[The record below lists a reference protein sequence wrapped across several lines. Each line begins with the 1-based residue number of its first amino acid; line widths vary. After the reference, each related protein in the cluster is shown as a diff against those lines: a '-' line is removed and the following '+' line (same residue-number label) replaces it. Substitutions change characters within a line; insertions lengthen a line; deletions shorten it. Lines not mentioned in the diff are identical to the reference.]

1 MKIKR
6 FFAAAGLLSGFVCV
20 GGCQESL
27 PKLYPVE
34 VELVQ
39 EGKPV
44 VQGGLLFLPENPARR
59 GIVYNAEHAGGGL
72 FKGRVLYNWDGQTKV
87 LPGVAAGN
95 YQVVYHPA
103 SDGQRTN
110 LEVAL
115 KETLTVVQEPTRMRL
130 ELPKVTLEP
139 QTVEPPEAP
148 ISPPERGK

>member
-6 FFAAAGLLSGFVCV
+6 FFATAGLLSGFVCV

-44 VQGGLLFLPENPARR
+44 VQGGLLFLPEKPARS
-59 GIVYNAEHAGGGL
+59 GIVYNAEHAGGGV
-72 FKGRVLYNWDGQTKV
+72 FKGRILYNWKGQRKE
-87 LPGVAAGN
+87 LPGLAAGT
-95 YQVVYHPA
+95 YQVLYIPPG
-103 SDGQRTN
+103 DGQRTN

-115 KETLTVVQEPTRMRL
+115 KETMTIVQEPTRVQL
-130 ELPKVTLEP
+130 ELPKATLEP
-139 QTVEPPEAP
+139 QAVNPLKP
-148 ISPPERGK
+148 R